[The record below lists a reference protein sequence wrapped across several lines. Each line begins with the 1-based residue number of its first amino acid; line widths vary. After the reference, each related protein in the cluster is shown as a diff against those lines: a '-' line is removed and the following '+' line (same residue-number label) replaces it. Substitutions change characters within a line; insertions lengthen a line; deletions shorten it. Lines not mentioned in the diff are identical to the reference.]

1 MRLLSFALPLALC
14 AVAFLTP
21 ESATA
26 CEPVTIFAAAS
37 TTDAVSEIAKSFK
50 GISGCEIT
58 TVFASS
64 SILAKQIDAGA
75 PAAIYLSANESWMDD
90 LETKGR
96 LVAGTRTDILG
107 NELVLIA
114 PEDEP
119 LDFTFDSGADL
130 AAALGTGR
138 LALGNPDG
146 VPAGIYAKE
155 ALVTLGLWD
164 NLSPN
169 IVASEDVRGALAWVA
184 RGEARAGI
192 VYRTDAQIS
201 SEVTIVATIP
211 ERSHK
216 TIRYPIAL
224 IEDRENKTAREFL
237 AYLEGAAGA
246 AIFAR
251 YGFTQLTAAV
261 N

>member
-1 MRLLSFALPLALC
+1 MRLLSIALPLAVC
-14 AVAFLTP
+14 TVAFFTP
-21 ESATA
+21 GSASA
-26 CEPVTIFAAAS
+26 CEPVAIFAAAS
-37 TTDAVSEIAKSFK
+37 TTDAVSEIAKSFT

-58 TVFASS
+58 TVFAGS

-75 PAAIYLSANESWMDD
+75 PAMIYLSANESWMDD
-90 LETKGR
+90 LEAKGR

-107 NELVLIA
+107 NDLVLIA
-114 PEDEP
+114 PKDEP
-119 LDFTFDSGADL
+119 LDFTFDSGAGL
-130 AAALGTGR
+130 AAALGAGR

-155 ALVTLGLWD
+155 ALVTLGQWD
-164 NLSPN
+164 SLSPN

-192 VYRTDAQIS
+192 VYRTDAKAS
-201 SEVTIVATIP
+201 PEVTIIATVP
-211 ERSHK
+211 EHSYRK
-216 TIRYPIAL
+216 IRYPIAL
-224 IEDRENKTAREFL
+224 IRDRENKTARAFF
-237 AYLEGAAGA
+237 AYLKGAPGA

-251 YGFTQLTAAV
+251 YGFTQLTAAA